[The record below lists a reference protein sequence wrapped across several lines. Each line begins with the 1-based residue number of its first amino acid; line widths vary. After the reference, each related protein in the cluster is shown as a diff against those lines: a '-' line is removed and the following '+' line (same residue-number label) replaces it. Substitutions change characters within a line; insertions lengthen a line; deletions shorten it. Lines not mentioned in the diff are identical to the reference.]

1 MLLNKSNEIIIKNFI
16 FKHFFGKIFVRKN
29 ALILPG
35 VQGPIKPK
43 WCPGPASVWC
53 PPPTYIKGG
62 GGILRNTYLFLFVK
76 ILLHQHGSGKNKG
89 VKVVP

>member
-53 PPPTYIKGG
+53 PTGLHVKKNGRGSGG
-62 GGILRNTYLFLFVK
+62 ALRNTFKSLYIVL
-76 ILLHQHGSGKNKG
+76 
-89 VKVVP
+89 